1 MSSVLLWIIFKAGG
15 GSCTLEVQN
24 TKSGFTLRHRLAV
37 SISRKD
43 FPPRFYSQKTY
54 PHEEYLANPT
64 AFNEKHKKGPPGSP
78 NLFDVTPEVCEE
90 LAKMEVPVEYIRKLG
105 ELDAEAFGQIL
116 DYDQTLD
123 GKSDTELLADQ
134 ARFWGAKVL
143 HELKRDFSRQN
154 KPHEPGAFGFTA
166 ANVSES
172 PEYYSELVKGWSAD
186 YRGTHAYYTRR
197 LGRPYTSIIGKG
209 VPRRRG

>member
-1 MSSVLLWIIFKAGG
+1 MNEKSYDASKLEHTKGQEGRVEDMTKAREMAEREKVYR
-15 GSCTLEVQN
+15 TWADL
-24 TKSGFTLRHRLAV
+24 
-37 SISRKD
+37 
-43 FPPRFYSQKTY
+43 Y
-54 PHEEYLANPT
+54 EEYLANPT